1 MGAGVPQPNPPALA
15 LHPQQP
21 LSRLEM
27 FPEDGVRGAQ
37 SWQGLRG
44 GTGCAGLKF
53 YEAKNQ
59 HSSEAPA
66 PARQPLEH
74 CTSSAP
80 SISPRVRSPTD
91 KLLLGGFCQLQALDP
106 ESAANLPG
114 PNTVLALKSLLGF
127 YPAQGHLPP
136 LLTQL

>member
-15 LHPQQP
+15 LHLQQP

-27 FPEDGVRGAQ
+27 FPEDGA
-37 SWQGLRG
+37 RG

-106 ESAANLPG
+106 ESTANLPG
-114 PNTVLALKSLLGF
+114 SNTVLALKTLLGF
-127 YPAQGHLPP
+127 YPAQGHLLP